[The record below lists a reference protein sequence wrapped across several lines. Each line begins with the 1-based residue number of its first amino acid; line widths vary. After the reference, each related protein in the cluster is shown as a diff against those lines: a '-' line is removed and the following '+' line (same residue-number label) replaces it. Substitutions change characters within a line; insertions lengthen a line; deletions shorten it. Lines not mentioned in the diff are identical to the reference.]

1 MLVDVD
7 TFRNGDLVFDVT
19 DAGPA
24 DGPVVVLLHG
34 FPQFKD
40 SWDGVID
47 QLTSQGY
54 RCLAP
59 NQRGYSPGAR
69 PARRRDYRLPLLI
82 SDVDALIDASGAER
96 VHLVG
101 HDWGSVVGWGYATA
115 HPERLAS
122 LTPMSVPHPT
132 AFLKALATS
141 RQVVS
146 SWYIYAFQLPW
157 APERMMIGDGAQWQR
172 LSKRLQD
179 FGQTRAHADRDARLM
194 AADGGAA
201 LTAAIAWYRA
211 MLLGRPSEYTKHT
224 TVPTMFLWGDQ
235 DRFCKPA
242 GALACGDYVDAP
254 YRFERFDGASHW
266 LPEEQTDV
274 VSKLLLEQFAA
285 YPS

>member
-1 MLVDVD
+1 VQ
-7 TFRNGDLVFDVT
+7 TFTNGDLTFDVT

-47 QLTSQGY
+47 RLSAEGY

-69 PARRRDYRLPLLI
+69 PPRRRDYRLPLLI
-82 SDVDALIDASGAER
+82 SDVLALIDAAGAER

-101 HDWGSVVGWGYATA
+101 HDWGAAVAWAFADA
-115 HPERLAS
+115 HPDRLAS
-122 LTPMSVPHPT
+122 LTPLSVPHPI
-132 AFLKALATS
+132 AFLRALVTS
-141 RQVVS
+141 NQVRS
-146 SWYIYAFQLPW
+146 SWYIYAFQLPRV
-157 APERMMIGDGAQWQR
+157 PERVLVGDGSAWKN
-172 LSKRLQD
+172 LSKRVQES
-179 FGQTRAHADRDARLM
+179 GQTRERADRDARAM

-201 LTAAIAWYRA
+201 LTGAINWYRA
-211 MLLGRPSEYTKHT
+211 AVLGRPGAYTGHT

-235 DRFCKPA
+235 DKFCKPA
-242 GALACGDYVDAP
+242 GALNCGKYVAAP

-266 LPEEQTDV
+266 LPEEQTDA
-274 VSKLLLEQFAA
+274 VSKLMLEQFAA
-285 YPS
+285 YPI